1 MAERVVQE
9 HRKLS
14 FQFVCPVHSPCKPK
28 LQIQSTLQ
36 TLQIGKIHKAY
47 PISIGIIELKE
58 LS

>member
-1 MAERVVQE
+1 MVERVVQE

-14 FQFVCPVHSPCKPK
+14 FQFVSLVRSPCKPK
-28 LQIQSTLQ
+28 LQILSTLQ

-47 PISIGIIELKE
+47 PISIGIIESKE